1 MSATKQSPGVATD
14 AWARVQLARHPE
26 RPHTL
31 DYIADLC
38 TDFVELHGDR
48 AFRDDPA
55 LVGGI
60 ARLGGTERTVV
71 VIGHQKGANTKENL
85 RRHFGMAHPEGFRKA
100 KRLMHHAEKFGFP
113 VLTFLDIPGADPGA
127 ASEERGQG
135 VAIAECIQALT
146 ELRVPIVATV
156 IGEGG
161 SGGALALGVADEV
174 LMLENSIYS
183 VIAPE
188 GCATILW
195 KDAKQA
201 PAAAAAMRITAA
213 DALEFG
219 VIDRIIPNRPRR
231 TRTRTP
237 PSVPSAG
244 RSVRRSTASPASA
257 PTPCWPRAT
266 ASSARS
272 ATGARKLR
280 RSRKGWQARRG
291 VLHTPLRTVPVQA
304 YRPLQDRVRGV

>member
-1 MSATKQSPGVATD
+1 MSATRESPGAAVD

-48 AFRDDPA
+48 AYRDDPA
-55 LVGGI
+55 MVGGI
-60 ARLGGTERTVV
+60 AHLNGTERTVV

-127 ASEERGQG
+127 GSEERGQG

-219 VIDRIIPNRPRR
+219 VIDRIIAEPSPAHE
-231 TRTRTP
+231 TP
-237 PSVPSAG
+237 PATIRAVGGAIRAALDRLTG
-244 RSVRRSTASPASA
+244 LSTDALLAA
-257 PTPCWPRAT
+257 RYRKFRAIGHWREEAT
-266 ASSARS
+266 ALAE
-272 ATGARKLR
+272 GAA
-280 RSRKGWQARRG
+280 GA
-291 VLHTPLRTVPVQA
+291 
-304 YRPLQDRVRGV
+304 

>member
-1 MSATKQSPGVATD
+1 MSATTVHPGAVSD
-14 AWARVQLARHPE
+14 PWARVQLARHPE

-31 DYIADLC
+31 DYIANLC

-60 ARLGGTERTVV
+60 ARLNGTERTVV

-100 KRLMHHAEKFGFP
+100 KRLMQHAEKFGFP
-113 VLTFLDIPGADPGA
+113 VVTFLDIPGADPGA
-127 ASEERGQG
+127 ASEERGQA
-135 VAIAECIQALT
+135 VAIAECIQTLT

-219 VIDRIIPNRPRR
+219 VIDRIIAEPAPAHENPHAT
-231 TRTRTP
+231 TRAVGGAIRAALDRLTGLGTEALLAARYRKFR
-237 PSVPSAG
+237 AIG
-244 RSVRRSTASPASA
+244 RWREE
-257 PTPCWPRAT
+257 AT
-266 ASSARS
+266 ALVEGSEDS
-272 ATGARKLR
+272 
-280 RSRKGWQARRG
+280 
-291 VLHTPLRTVPVQA
+291 
-304 YRPLQDRVRGV
+304 

>member
-1 MSATKQSPGVATD
+1 MSTASQTERATLD
-14 AWARVQLARHPE
+14 AWARVQLARQAD

-31 DYIADLC
+31 DYIGDLC
-38 TDFVELHGDR
+38 SDFIELHGDR
-48 AFRDDPA
+48 TFGDDPA
-55 LVGGI
+55 IVGGI
-60 ARLGGTERTVV
+60 ARMRGTSRTIA

-100 KRLMHHAEKFGFP
+100 RRIMRHAEKFGLP
-113 VLTFLDIPGADPGA
+113 LLTFLDIPGADPGI

-135 VAIAECIQALT
+135 TAIAECIQTLT

-174 LMLENSIYS
+174 LMLENAVYAVASPDAAAS
-183 VIAPE
+183 
-188 GCATILW
+188 ILW

-219 VIDRIIPNRPRR
+219 VIDRIIPEP
-231 TRTRTP
+231 
-237 PSVPSAG
+237 VPAHEDPQGTIRAVGNALREALDRLSALDTEELLEARYRKFRAIG
-244 RSVRRSTASPASA
+244 RWSEVTA
-257 PTPCWPRAT
+257 
-266 ASSARS
+266 
-272 ATGARKLR
+272 
-280 RSRKGWQARRG
+280 
-291 VLHTPLRTVPVQA
+291 
-304 YRPLQDRVRGV
+304 